1 MVRSTIQRLGKTTK
15 PLALIAAADDFGYQA
30 RQGVRQ
36 TIMEHRPGVGAVGK
50 QLLEKREL
58 PEQRGQDH
66 EAAIAILN
74 IGGGDQRM
82 QQQSQS
88 IDENVALLAL
98 DQLAAIKP
106 VRINAVPPFS
116 ALFTLWLS
124 MMQAVGLGL
133 AFGLLAAFDVER
145 VVNVLQRA
153 VVAPQTK
160 VVIHRAARWQVLR
173 DIAPLASGAQDIH
186 HMLARRLPPPRLA
199 GGISG
204 SICCHSASVRSLG

>member
-1 MVRSTIQRLGKTTK
+1 MVEVFPVLGETTTATE
-15 PLALIAAADDFGYQA
+15 PTDGAFDDPALGQNHEALGVMAAADDFGCQA
-30 RQGVRQ
+30 RQGVGQ
-36 TIMEHRPGVGAVGK
+36 TIMEYWPGVGAVGK
-50 QLLEKREL
+50 QFLEKREL
-58 PEQRGQDH
+58 PEQRGQDQ

-124 MMQAVGLGL
+124 MMQAVGL
-133 AFGLLAAFDVER
+133 
-145 VVNVLQRA
+145 
-153 VVAPQTK
+153 
-160 VVIHRAARWQVLR
+160 
-173 DIAPLASGAQDIH
+173 AS
-186 HMLARRLPPPRLA
+186 R
-199 GGISG
+199 
-204 SICCHSASVRSLG
+204 SACSRHLT

>member
-1 MVRSTIQRLGKTTK
+1 MVEVFPVLGETTTSTEPTDGAFDDPALGQNHEA
-15 PLALIAAADDFGYQA
+15 LGLIAAADDFGYQA

-36 TIMEHRPGVGAVGK
+36 TIMKHRPGVGAVGK

-124 MMQAVGLGL
+124 MMQAVGL
-133 AFGLLAAFDVER
+133 
-145 VVNVLQRA
+145 
-153 VVAPQTK
+153 
-160 VVIHRAARWQVLR
+160 
-173 DIAPLASGAQDIH
+173 AS
-186 HMLARRLPPPRLA
+186 R
-199 GGISG
+199 
-204 SICCHSASVRSLG
+204 SACSRHLT